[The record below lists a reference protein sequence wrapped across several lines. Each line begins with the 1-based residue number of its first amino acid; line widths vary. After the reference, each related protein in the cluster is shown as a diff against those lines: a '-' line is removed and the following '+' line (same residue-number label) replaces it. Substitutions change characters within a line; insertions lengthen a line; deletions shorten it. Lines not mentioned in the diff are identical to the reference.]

1 MQLSYKDKMHNKVE
15 YFPLP
20 NGYADVFLH
29 RNEKIE
35 TTEDGGTQFV
45 AEEVYFQIEQSVTKE
60 QIEVNFDF
68 MWDDA
73 ENIKIE
79 PTLEELQLDYFI
91 DLDYRISLIEMG
103 LI

>member
-1 MQLSYKDKMHNKVE
+1 MQLSYRYKPHNKVD

-29 RNEKIE
+29 KNER
-35 TTEDGGTQFV
+35 TEVDGDGNNQYV
-45 AEEVYFQIEQSVTKE
+45 AEEVHFQIEQSVTKE
-60 QIEVNFDF
+60 QIEENFNF
-68 MWDDA
+68 MWNDA

-79 PTLEELQLDYFI
+79 ATLEELQLGYFI

-103 LI
+103 LV

>member
-1 MQLSYKDKMHNKVE
+1 MQLSYRDKSHNKVD

-20 NGYADVFLH
+20 DGYADVFLH
-29 RNEKIE
+29 KNEKRE
-35 TTEDGGTQFV
+35 TTEDGGTQYV

-60 QIEVNFDF
+60 QIEANFDF

-73 ENIKIE
+73 ENIQSE
-79 PTLEELQLDYFI
+79 PTLEELQLGYFI

-103 LI
+103 LM